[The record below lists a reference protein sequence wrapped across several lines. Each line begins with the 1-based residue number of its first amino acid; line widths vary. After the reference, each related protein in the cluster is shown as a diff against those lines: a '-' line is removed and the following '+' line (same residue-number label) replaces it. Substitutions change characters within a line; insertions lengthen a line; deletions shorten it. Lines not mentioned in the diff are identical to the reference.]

1 MSKRLVQTMKW
12 SWLPGLAV
20 LLSAGNVIAQEAP
33 AAEQGAAAADQEA
46 SAVEQGARTYGAMC
60 GRCHNPRSPLE
71 RSDRD
76 WVVIINH
83 MRVRANLTG
92 KASRNVLAFLQ
103 ATNTDPSVPAGAG
116 AEGTAGAEGP
126 SLRHG
131 PPSDDLEAIA
141 QGRQLVTAK
150 ACVGC
155 HVVGETGGSLGPSL
169 NGVVEGRGADYVR
182 KKLANPTFDNTAS
195 MMPNFGLTEEQI
207 EAMLAYLATLE

>member
-1 MSKRLVQTMKW
+1 MRERIVQIMKW

-20 LLSAGNVIAQEAP
+20 MLSAGNAIAQEAS
-33 AAEQGAAAADQEA
+33 AAEQGAAATAQEA
-46 SAVEQGARTYGAMC
+46 SAVEQGARVYGAMC

-76 WVVIINH
+76 WVTIINH
-83 MRVRANLTG
+83 MRIRANLPG
-92 KASRNVLAFLQ
+92 KESRWVLAFLQ

-126 SLRHG
+126 SLRQG
-131 PPSDDLEAIA
+131 PPSDDPEAIA
-141 QGRQLVTAK
+141 QGLQLVTAK

-155 HVVGETGGSLGPSL
+155 HVVGGTGGILGPSL

-182 KKLANPTFDNTAS
+182 QKLANPAFDNTAS
-195 MMPNFGLTEEQI
+195 MMPNLGLTEEQI

>member
-1 MSKRLVQTMKW
+1 MHKRLVQTLKW

-20 LLSAGNVIAQEAP
+20 MLSAGNAIAQEAP

-92 KASRNVLAFLQ
+92 KESRNVLAFLQ

-116 AEGTAGAEGP
+116 AEGP

-131 PPSDDLEAIA
+131 PPSDDPEAIA
-141 QGRQLVTAK
+141 QGRQMVTAK

-182 KKLANPTFDNTAS
+182 KKLANPVFDNAAS